1 MGENGS
7 HTQML
12 IESNIA
18 ISIVWYIFIFNSMK
32 TVGFEHFPLPYRI
45 FQFAGE
51 FMIGVPPKS
60 DYYWIKTLPC
70 YSIKDCDSNPKSRSW
85 PLFPKCI
92 SFSLFYT
99 RMPGPLACLYI
110 VSSSPTPTP
119 PPPLLSEVTSLQLKS
134 TTDRNLAKQQ
144 LVFQYQSRL
153 FWDFMLSSPCF
164 PLPFISW
171 YGHVNTPKRQLVTSG

>member
-7 HTQML
+7 HPQML

-70 YSIKDCDSNPKSRSW
+70 YSIKDRDSNPKSRSW

-92 SFSLFYT
+92 SFSLFHT
-99 RMPGPLACLYI
+99 RMPGPLACHCFPI
-110 VSSSPTPTP
+110 PH
-119 PPPLLSEVTSLQLKS
+119 PLLPEVTSLQLKS
-134 TTDRNLAKQQ
+134 TTGKNLAKQQ
-144 LVFQYQSRL
+144 LVFQYQPRL
-153 FWDFMLSSPCF
+153 VWDFMLSSPRF

-171 YGHVNTPKRQLVTSG
+171 CGHVNTPKRQLVTSG